1 MKIARTL
8 LALATASALS
18 LGIVEEA
25 SAQAS
30 APLALKTYSA
40 PESSFF
46 VSSTLITGRSEAV
59 LVNAQFTR
67 SHAHRVVADILE
79 AGKTLT
85 TIVVSAGDPD
95 YYFGLDVIKAAF
107 PQARV
112 LAVAAVRRHIDAT
125 VQKKLETWGPRLGA
139 NGPSAQTV
147 VLPEVYAG
155 EALTVD
161 GERIELRQAIDGDA
175 YHVFLWLP
183 SLRTVLGGVDLFG
196 PGMHVWQADAP
207 TPAQRAAWRQRLA
220 AMAALQ
226 PLAVVPGHFVPGKH
240 SGTQALQYTRDYL
253 DAIEAEQ
260 AQATNSA
267 ALVDAMKRRYPDA
280 QLPIALDIGAKV
292 IKGEMKW

>member
-18 LGIVEEA
+18 LGIVEE
-25 SAQAS
+25 SPAQAA

-85 TIVVSAGDPD
+85 TVYISAGDPD

-107 PQARV
+107 PQVRV
-112 LAVAAVRRHIDAT
+112 LTAPAVRKHIDAT
-125 VQKKLETWGPRLGA
+125 LQKKLETWGPRLGA

-147 VLPEVYAG
+147 VLPEVFTG
-155 EALTVD
+155 DALTVD
-161 GERIELRQAIDGDA
+161 GERIEIRQALADDA
-175 YHVFLWLP
+175 YHLFLWIP
-183 SLRTVLGGVDLFG
+183 SVRTVLGGVDLFG

-207 TPAQRAAWRQRLA
+207 TVDKRAAWRQRLA
-220 AMAALQ
+220 AIAALQ
-226 PLAVVPGHFVPGKH
+226 PVAVVPGHFVPGKH

-260 AQATNSA
+260 AKAAESA
-267 ALVDAMKRRYPDA
+267 ALVEAMKRRYPDA
-280 QLPIALDIGAKV
+280 QLPIALDLGAKV